1 MDRKN
6 KAVLR
11 KIKESG
17 NYSDFMKLMMTSGHM
32 FDNQTLY
39 QIYCAI
45 RNPKGYCI
53 ETRDGSIEE
62 FSVYLKKRGL
72 NFVF

>member
-1 MDRKN
+1 MGRMD

-11 KIKESG
+11 RIKESG
-17 NYSDFMKLMMTSGHM
+17 NYSDFMRLRVTSGHM
-32 FDNQTLY
+32 FDKQTLY
-39 QIYCAI
+39 QIYCAL